1 MSIDRQC
8 AIDRRMSEPASID
21 QDRDES
27 TLRPRQL
34 ELLAELEAFFFT
46 HGYRAATMDR
56 LAQEMRCS
64 KRTLYA
70 LAPSRK
76 ALFTLIVDN
85 WAERIRRLGLEA
97 DAREV
102 DPRRRLAAYL
112 EPGVSQTVGMTA
124 AFLTDLRDLPATR
137 SILEQHQRARMAH
150 LKAILEDGVQAGLF
164 KDIHPHLVA
173 RVCLA
178 GMEQINEPLFLAQAG
193 LSFSEAFAELYRLL
207 MTGLEGR

>member
-102 DPRRRLAAYL
+102 D
-112 EPGVSQTVGMTA
+112 VV
-124 AFLTDLRDLPATR
+124 
-137 SILEQHQRARMAH
+137 
-150 LKAILEDGVQAGLF
+150 
-164 KDIHPHLVA
+164 
-173 RVCLA
+173 
-178 GMEQINEPLFLAQAG
+178 LAQAAGGAADARHHRG
-193 LSFSEAFAELYRLL
+193 L
-207 MTGLEGR
+207 TGGESRPGR